1 MEVDVF
7 DEAYTSATEVCLRWL
22 KSTGVDAKPDL
33 FPTEECAVL
42 ETDLLFRYLVNV
54 GFSGASSTF
63 GEN

>member
-1 MEVDVF
+1 
-7 DEAYTSATEVCLRWL
+7 
-22 KSTGVDAKPDL
+22 VDAKPDL